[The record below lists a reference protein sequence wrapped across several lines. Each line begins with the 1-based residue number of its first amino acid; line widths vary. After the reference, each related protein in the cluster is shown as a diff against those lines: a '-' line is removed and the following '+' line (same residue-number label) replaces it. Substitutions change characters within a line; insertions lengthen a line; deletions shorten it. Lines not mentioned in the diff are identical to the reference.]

1 MMNKKILLT
10 MAAVAGAFLISCT
23 VKNPVVATPATHTYP
38 TAGVIIDLDEK
49 SDLVTFSTGSGL
61 LYSFYG
67 INDYAEGDIVAAIMD
82 DNGTPDS
89 VLDDKIA
96 SVRYA
101 GWAGLFEEIC
111 DN

>member
-23 VKNPVVATPATHTYP
+23 VKNPVVAAPAAHTYP

-82 DNGTPDS
+82 DNGTTDS

>member
-10 MAAVAGAFLISCT
+10 MAAVAGAFLIGCV
-23 VKNPVVATPATHTYP
+23 VKNPVVAAPATHTYP
-38 TAGVIIDLDEK
+38 TAGVIVDLDK
-49 SDLVTFSTGSGL
+49 KNDLVTFSTGSGL

-67 INDYAEGDIVAAIMD
+67 ISDYAEGDIVAAIMD

-89 VLDDKIA
+89 LLDDEIV

-101 GWAGLFEEIC
+101 GWPELFEEMTK
-111 DN
+111 